1 MDTTTLGMNTTT
13 LIVIAAAVILVLIIL
28 GVVLERKRRSA
39 RLRENFGPEYERV
52 LLEKGDVRHAEAV
65 LAERE
70 KRVEQFSIRSL
81 PRADRDRYAAEWA
94 NVQRRFVD
102 DPALAV
108 SEAETLVVMVMGARG
123 YPMAD
128 FEQRAADVSVHHP
141 SVVHNYR
148 QARLIAVR
156 QGQGQATTEEL
167 RQAMVYYRSL
177 FEDLLEISKTEM
189 KEAVQQRIA

>member
-13 LIVIAAAVILVLIIL
+13 LILIAAAVILVLIIL

-70 KRVEQFSIRSL
+70 KRVEQFSLRSL
-81 PRADRDRYAAEWA
+81 PRADRERYAAEWA
-94 NVQRRFVD
+94 NVQRRFID

-141 SVVHNYR
+141 SVVHNSR

-189 KEAVQQRIA
+189 AEAVHQRIA

>member
-13 LIVIAAAVILVLIIL
+13 LILIAAAVILVLIIL

-70 KRVEQFSIRSL
+70 KRVEQFSLRSL
-81 PRADRDRYAAEWA
+81 PRADRERYAAEWA

-189 KEAVQQRIA
+189 AEAVHQRIA

>member
-1 MDTTTLGMNTTT
+1 MDTTNLGMNTTT

-70 KRVEQFSIRSL
+70 KRVEKFSIRSL
-81 PRADRDRYAAEWA
+81 PRADRERYAAEWA

-108 SEAETLVVMVMGARG
+108 SEADTLVVMVMGARG
-123 YPMAD
+123 YPMAE

-148 QARLIAVR
+148 QARLIVVH

-189 KEAVQQRIA
+189 TEAVHQRIA